1 MGSFGKMAEADP
13 PFCGRKPQM
22 AVLAEHLVS
31 AASGLGSV
39 LLVEGEAG
47 MGKSRLLAE
56 AAEVAR
62 GRLVRVGSSAAD
74 PGDGMVELST
84 LLSALLDGPEPIL
97 DRAAFSETHA
107 LPEQRYWMLE
117 DIQGLLERTAVT
129 TPLLICLDDLQW
141 TDGGTEAALRVL
153 PNRLATLPITWVL
166 AYRPAAG
173 PRRLEAAFHR
183 VGVQK
188 IVLGPLDAE
197 AVEEIAA
204 GLLHAE
210 PGPDVLQ
217 MVHRADGN
225 PFLLAEMLRG
235 LKEEHMISIES
246 GRAQLTETRL
256 PGRVREDM
264 RRRLDLLSDPA
275 QEVVAA
281 ATSLGRQ
288 FTFDELAAMLDKQ
301 PSALLAPTKEAVE
314 ANLFETDDETIS
326 FRHDI
331 IFEAV
336 RATLPAS
343 VARSLDRRAATV
355 LIASGALP
363 LEVSTRL
370 AASAEL
376 GDELAISTLS
386 QAAEA
391 LDMIDAGASADLT
404 MKALDLTPRNH
415 PGRQTL
421 VAQTAIR
428 LYAAGR
434 IETAKGFTDT
444 VLRQALPP
452 EAEADF
458 RLIIAAMFA
467 ISPDARVDSCRRG
480 LALPNVSPFLR
491 MLFMTN
497 LFHNLISAG
506 RLNEA
511 RQVLPDARTAIDDVD
526 LPCGY
531 FVGDLAESCLNY
543 TEDSFAVALDLV
555 GEAGRNGE
563 ICALD
568 TSLSPQH
575 IRIMQ
580 GRRFLTTQWLCDV
593 LTIHDRFDEALQI
606 SQQSILTA
614 QREHQAWAL
623 NIFETGRG
631 RQLLQMGRLA
641 DAAAAL
647 GERFSQ
653 GNAEEVVDFL
663 DAAGVVALGNVGIHT
678 GERNLTR
685 QAAEISSLMLERGA
699 PSVQSHAVW
708 FFALQSMAD
717 GDPQRS
723 YEWLMEAGGKGVRDV
738 LPRLPMDVD
747 DDVHLVRIAV
757 AVGDTE
763 LAEHAAGAAGERSE
777 RNPGLPT
784 LEAVAMHAR
793 GLVRRSEADLAR
805 AVELYEAGPRPLALA
820 SALEDLGVCSVEGG
834 VAQVGVDAFSR
845 ALDIYAD
852 AGATWDVGRTRGRLR
867 SLGVRRRVGS
877 LRRPEQGWASLTDS
891 ETAVAQLVAD
901 GLTNRDVAERLF
913 ISPHTVSGHLRNI
926 FLKLNVKSRVELAR
940 VVSGQSGQ
948 SSQADTALP
957 SSVQSAAVLADGPL
971 QGGELFG

>member
-1 MGSFGKMAEADP
+1 MAEEDP
-13 PFCGRKPQM
+13 PFFGRNLQM
-22 AVLAEHLVS
+22 AILAEHLGEVE
-31 AASGLGSV
+31 SGVGSV
-39 LLVEGEAG
+39 LLVEGDAG
-47 MGKSRLLAE
+47 MGKTRLLAE
-56 AAEVAR
+56 AADLAR
-62 GRLVRVGSSAAD
+62 GRPFRVGSYAAD

-84 LLSALLDGPEPIL
+84 LMPALLDGPEPIL
-97 DRAAFSETHA
+97 YRTEFSATHA

-117 DIQGLLERTAVT
+117 DIQGLLEQAALR

-153 PNRLATLPITWVL
+153 PNRLATLPIAWVL

-173 PRRLEAAFHR
+173 PRRWETAFDR
-183 VGVQK
+183 VGVQR
-188 IVLGPLDAE
+188 IVLGPLDTE
-197 AVEEIAA
+197 AIEEIAA
-204 GLLHAE
+204 GVLHAE
-210 PGPDVLQ
+210 PGPDVLR
-217 MVHRADGN
+217 MAHRADGN
-225 PFLLAEMLRG
+225 PFLLAELLQG
-235 LKEEHMISIES
+235 LKEEHLIRIES
-246 GRAQLTETRL
+246 GTVQLTEMRL

-264 RRRLDLLSDPA
+264 RRRLDLLSNPA

-281 ATSLGRQ
+281 ATSLGRR

-301 PSALLAPTKEAVE
+301 PSALLAPTKEVVQASI
-314 ANLFETDDETIS
+314 FEMDDATFS

-331 IFEAV
+331 LFEAV
-336 RATLPAS
+336 RETLPLS

-376 GDELAISTLS
+376 GDELAISTIS

-415 PGRQTL
+415 PLRQTL

-434 IETAKGFTDT
+434 NETARSFADT
-444 VLRQALPP
+444 VLSQALPP
-452 EAEADF
+452 QAEADF

-467 ISPDARVDSCRRG
+467 ISPDVRVDSCRRG
-480 LALPNVSPFLR
+480 LALPNVSPFLT
-491 MLFMTN
+491 MLFTTN
-497 LFHNLISAG
+497 LLHNLISAG
-506 RLNEA
+506 RLDEA
-511 RQVLPDARTAIDDVD
+511 RQVLPDARIAIDDVD

-531 FVGDLAESCLNY
+531 FVGDLAESCLRY
-543 TEDSFAVALDLV
+543 AEGSFAAALDLV
-555 GEAGRNGE
+555 GGAGRNGE

-568 TSLSPQH
+568 TTLSPQH

-593 LTIHDRFDEALQI
+593 LTIRDRFDDALQI
-606 SQQSILTA
+606 SQQSISMA

-623 NIFETGRG
+623 KIFETGRG

-653 GNAEEVVDFL
+653 GNGEDVVDFL
-663 DAAGVVALGNVGIHT
+663 DAAGVVALGKVGIHT
-678 GERNLTR
+678 GDRNLTR
-685 QAAEISSLMLERGA
+685 QAAEIASLMLEQSA

-708 FFALQSMAD
+708 FFALQAMAD

-723 YEWLMEAGGKGVRDV
+723 YEWLLEVCRHEV
-738 LPRLPMDVD
+738 PNLLPRLPMDID
-747 DDVHLVRIAV
+747 DDVHLARIAL

-763 LAEHAAGAAGERSE
+763 LAEHAAGAASERSE
-777 RNPGLPT
+777 RNPGLAA

-793 GLVRRSEADLAR
+793 GLVRRSEVDLSR

-820 SALEDLGVCSVEGG
+820 SALEDLGVCSLERGE
-834 VAQVGVDAFSR
+834 AQGAVDAFSR
-845 ALDIYAD
+845 ALDIYAE

-877 LRRPEQGWASLTDS
+877 VRRPDRGWASLTDS
-891 ETAVAQLVAD
+891 EMAVARLVAD
-901 GLTNRDVAERLF
+901 GLTNREVAERLF

-926 FLKLNVKSRVELAR
+926 FFKLNVKSRVELAR

-948 SSQADTALP
+948 SSETDPASP
-957 SSVQSAAVLADGPL
+957 STVSSAAFLADGT
-971 QGGELFG
+971 QQAGEPFG

>member
-1 MGSFGKMAEADP
+1 
-13 PFCGRKPQM
+13 
-22 AVLAEHLVS
+22 
-31 AASGLGSV
+31 
-39 LLVEGEAG
+39 
-47 MGKSRLLAE
+47 
-56 AAEVAR
+56 
-62 GRLVRVGSSAAD
+62 
-74 PGDGMVELST
+74 
-84 LLSALLDGPEPIL
+84 
-97 DRAAFSETHA
+97 
-107 LPEQRYWMLE
+107 
-117 DIQGLLERTAVT
+117 
-129 TPLLICLDDLQW
+129 
-141 TDGGTEAALRVL
+141 
-153 PNRLATLPITWVL
+153 
-166 AYRPAAG
+166 
-173 PRRLEAAFHR
+173 
-183 VGVQK
+183 
-188 IVLGPLDAE
+188 
-197 AVEEIAA
+197 
-204 GLLHAE
+204 
-210 PGPDVLQ
+210 
-217 MVHRADGN
+217 
-225 PFLLAEMLRG
+225 MLRG
-235 LKEEHMISIES
+235 LKEEHLIRIES
-246 GRAQLTETRL
+246 GKAELTDTRL
-256 PGRVREDM
+256 PGRVKEDM
-264 RRRLDLLSDPA
+264 RRRLGLLSDPA
-275 QEVVAA
+275 NEVVAA

-301 PSALLAPTKEAVE
+301 PSTLLAPTKELIQAG
-314 ANLFETDDETIS
+314 LFEEDDETFS

-331 IFEAV
+331 ILEAV
-336 RATLPAS
+336 RAALPVS
-343 VARSLDRRAATV
+343 VSRSLDRRAATV

-376 GDELAISTLS
+376 GDEIAITTLS

-404 MKALDLTPRNH
+404 LRALDLTPRNH
-415 PGRQTL
+415 PLRQTL

-434 IETAKGFTDT
+434 IETAREFTDT

-467 ISPDARVDSCRRG
+467 ISPDVRVDSCHRA

-506 RLNEA
+506 RLDEA
-511 RQVLPDARTAIDDVD
+511 RRVLPDARTAIDDVD

-531 FVGDLAESCLNY
+531 FVGDLAESCLSY
-543 TEDSFAVALDLV
+543 ADGSFAVALDLV
-555 GEAGRNGE
+555 AKAGRNGE

-593 LTIHDRFDEALQI
+593 LTNLDRFDEALRI

-647 GERFSQ
+647 GGRFSQ
-653 GNAEEVVDFL
+653 GKAEEVVDFL
-663 DAAGVVALGNVGIHT
+663 DAAGVVALGKVGIHT
-678 GERNLTR
+678 GERTLTR
-685 QAAEISSLMLERGA
+685 QAAEIARMMLDRGA
-699 PSVQSHAVW
+699 RSVQSHAVW
-708 FFALQSMAD
+708 FFALQAMAD

-723 YEWLMEAGGKGVRDV
+723 YEWLLELGRDEVRSL
-738 LPRLPMDVD
+738 LPRLPMDID
-747 DDVHLVRIAV
+747 DDVHLARIAV
-757 AVGDTE
+757 AAGDNE
-763 LAEHAAGAAGERSE
+763 LADHAAGAAAERSE
-777 RNPGLPT
+777 RNPGLAA
-784 LEAVAMHAR
+784 LEAVAMHAK
-793 GLVRRSEADLAR
+793 GFVRRSESDLSR

-820 SALEDLGVCSVEGG
+820 SALEDLGVCLVERG
-834 VAQVGVDAFSR
+834 AMQDAVDAFSR
-845 ALDIYAD
+845 ALDIYAE

-877 LRRPEQGWASLTDS
+877 LRRPERGWASLTDS
-891 ETAVAQLVAD
+891 EIAVAQLVAE

-926 FLKLNVKSRVELAR
+926 FMKLNVKSRVELAR

-948 SSQADTALP
+948 SSETDRAIP
-957 SSVQSAAVLADGPL
+957 STVRSVDLLADGHRQP
-971 QGGELFG
+971 GEPVG